1 MVNNDTFYNTACY
14 WKDGILNLLADLP
27 AGTTYSG
34 VTDIQFQ
41 ADGTLYLTGKC
52 STLDETFLSVWKI
65 DSGGVEVRSNLSL
78 PSGVTFADVG
88 GMFVNGTDVYVCGF
102 YQSDT
107 TEQTACYWLN
117 GVKTDVG
124 TAEIVRTTG
133 IAASSESVFVAGWT
147 ATLDEF
153 FMLENQR
160 AHVWKDGARTDLST
174 FESGAADIKLFG
186 DDVVVSGFEEDSTSS
201 EDLGVLWL
209 LEGYSAPAAAVL
221 SRNGQD
227 TIEFIK
233 FFLAIF
239 DNSEITSID

>member
-1 MVNNDTFYNTACY
+1 
-14 WKDGILNLLADLP
+14 
-27 AGTTYSG
+27 
-34 VTDIQFQ
+34 
-41 ADGTLYLTGKC
+41 
-52 STLDETFLSVWKI
+52 
-65 DSGGVEVRSNLSL
+65 
-78 PSGVTFADVG
+78 
-88 GMFVNGTDVYVCGF
+88 MFVNGTDVYVCGF